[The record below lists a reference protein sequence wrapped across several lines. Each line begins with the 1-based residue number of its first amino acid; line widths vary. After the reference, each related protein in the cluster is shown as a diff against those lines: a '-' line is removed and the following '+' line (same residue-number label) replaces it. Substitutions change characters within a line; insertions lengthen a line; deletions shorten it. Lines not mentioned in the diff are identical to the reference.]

1 RRWQRS
7 SAGRSRRSQSF
18 EDSTLIAAPVSSC
31 IGIDIPST
39 MICSLASS
47 IEWIESPVLDGRMDD
62 ALSAQQDLLP
72 LLRSPRVRFESE
84 VLHEGHEEQEHLHA
98 SQNLSETRALADS
111 ERIQILRRLVL
122 TLRSK
127 EAVRIELVRVGEVS
141 LVMMKAVQVDED
153 HGIGGD
159 VVATELRVLCK
170 KRLAVVQ
177 LLLVLQA
184 GLSLADLG
192 HDLSVAAVLQLRV
205 QRRVNQTPTEGV
217 AAGVDACDVQL
228 PDGLHQLEV
237 KLVELGVL
245 IATEVGEDEPSDHI
259 GHGLADEVSWINQ
272 LTFLRPQ
279 KVHDLPSL
287 ILDVFLRSVS
297 TEPEVLENTKC
308 KASVLLPQSALR
320 ANNSGLFEEKPVKE
334 KSVALVVGSS
344 PHDQRQ
350 QAEAG
355 NADRARRRLA
365 ESSLDTIKQLVMADC
380 KASFLAFCDATKKG
394 SDKASDKTI
403 KKIFTDCKVF
413 PALKMTSNDMDISIS
428 SYKGKA
434 KLKGDLDYNNFCA
447 FITHFCA
454 EAATKKKV
462 SDAAKAEADVKK
474 LIADNKPSAHGA
486 TAASKDD
493 ATSRLTDVKGYT
505 GAHKERFDAD
515 TGKGKGKEGREYVAD
530 KKAAEGYVG
539 GYKNMDTYN
548 KK

>member
-1 RRWQRS
+1 
-7 SAGRSRRSQSF
+7 
-18 EDSTLIAAPVSSC
+18 
-31 IGIDIPST
+31 
-39 MICSLASS
+39 
-47 IEWIESPVLDGRMDD
+47 
-62 ALSAQQDLLP
+62 
-72 LLRSPRVRFESE
+72 
-84 VLHEGHEEQEHLHA
+84 
-98 SQNLSETRALADS
+98 
-111 ERIQILRRLVL
+111 
-122 TLRSK
+122 
-127 EAVRIELVRVGEVS
+127 
-141 LVMMKAVQVDED
+141 
-153 HGIGGD
+153 
-159 VVATELRVLCK
+159 
-170 KRLAVVQ
+170 
-177 LLLVLQA
+177 
-184 GLSLADLG
+184 
-192 HDLSVAAVLQLRV
+192 
-205 QRRVNQTPTEGV
+205 
-217 AAGVDACDVQL
+217 
-228 PDGLHQLEV
+228 
-237 KLVELGVL
+237 
-245 IATEVGEDEPSDHI
+245 
-259 GHGLADEVSWINQ
+259 
-272 LTFLRPQ
+272 
-279 KVHDLPSL
+279 
-287 ILDVFLRSVS
+287 
-297 TEPEVLENTKC
+297 
-308 KASVLLPQSALR
+308 
-320 ANNSGLFEEKPVKE
+320 
-334 KSVALVVGSS
+334 
-344 PHDQRQ
+344 
-350 QAEAG
+350 
-355 NADRARRRLA
+355 
-365 ESSLDTIKQLVMADC
+365 MADC